1 MEIKFQASHIEN
13 YTVQGDR
20 AWEWI
25 NYSFS
30 RATHLFHSFLP
41 FSWPGNAE
49 DIKRPV

>member
-1 MEIKFQASHIEN
+1 METKFQASHIEN

-25 NYSFS
+25 NSSFS
-30 RATHLFHSFLP
+30 KATHLLHSFLP
-41 FSWPGNAE
+41 FSQSGNTE